1 MKLTVLCVAAL
12 CVVAQ
17 SAEVLTK
24 AVPPFGSSVGG
35 TITTLVGTGF
45 EPAAGKVYS
54 CSFSLG
60 TEGVQSPLVAATS
73 ATSIKCDVPIWPSYG
88 AIAEVAL
95 LKEGVQ
101 VGGKPLEVKHNL
113 EVIPLCQLVLAC
125 KPLCISAD
133 LLVTRL
139 YFSTV

>member
-1 MKLTVLCVAAL
+1 MKLTVICVAAL

-35 TITTLVGTGF
+35 TTTTLVGTGF

-88 AIAEVAL
+88 AMAEVAL

-101 VGGKPLEVKHNL
+101 VGGKALEVKYNS
-113 EVIPLCQLVLAC
+113 EVIPLCQLALAYEVL
-125 KPLCISAD
+125 
-133 LLVTRL
+133 VQ
-139 YFSTV
+139 